1 MGRVMKMD
9 PKKERPQRKRLRLEN
24 YDYSKPGAYFITIC
38 THNRRQ
44 ILSRTVG
51 ADVLDGPQTVS
62 LMPYGKIAEKYICQW
77 NEFSDDTKVELY
89 VIMPNHIHIIL
100 VVYCGDN
107 TPMGGGASRTSPP
120 TRQHEVVSQFVST
133 FKRFCNKE
141 YGENI
146 WQRGFHDHIIRDR
159 RDYEKISQYMQD
171 NPRLWREDCFYAE
184 EQNGNL
190 PQK

>member
-1 MGRVMKMD
+1 MD
-9 PKKERPQRKRLRLEN
+9 PKKEWPQRKRLRLKN

-44 ILSRTVG
+44 ILSRVVG

-62 LMPYGKIAEKYICQW
+62 LMPYGKIAEKHIRQW
-77 NEFSDDTKVELY
+77 NDFRDDVKVERY

-100 VVYCGDN
+100 VVYSGDIM
-107 TPMGGGASRTSPP
+107 PMEGGASRTSPP

-133 FKRFCNKE
+133 IKRFCNKE

-146 WQRGFHDHIIRDR
+146 WQRSFHDHIIRDR

-184 EQNGNL
+184 E
-190 PQK
+190 